1 MNKNEFMDLLS
12 KNGYEVILEDNV
24 IKVILVCKNQREL
37 DKKSKEIDKLKR
49 ESGYKGSLGWK
60 AKLEGDGDNER
71 KIDTDFK

>member
-37 DKKSKEIDKLKR
+37 DKKAKEIDKLKR

-60 AKLEGDGDNER
+60 AKLEV
-71 KIDTDFK
+71 

>member
-37 DKKSKEIDKLKR
+37 DKKSKEIDNLER